1 MALLLVRSQSVRSV
15 APRRED
21 DFSLDVVVEVVS
33 VGKFSFG
40 TAESRS
46 LVKRALL
53 AKLAK

>member
-46 LVKRALL
+46 LVKRELL